1 MAEQDFTQDVVGNGE
16 FGESE
21 NGTAAT
27 VKAEIKEE
35 AAEPAATATSEAST
49 NESNGTSGIPKGA
62 DDNTAED
69 RKLFIGG
76 LSWET
81 REPQLKSYFEAYGEV
96 ESVNLKLNPMT
107 GRYDLFGRQSKLS
120 KSKFLEFRVKMQSF
134 ACSFCN
140 TVCFVF
146 RSRCF
151 AFVVFKEAESINKV
165 FEADGGHAINS
176 KKVDV
181 KRAKAKPGKMFL
193 GGLKPELSDDD
204 IRTHFEQYGTII
216 EFEMPYDKTKNQRKG
231 FGFITFEREETM
243 KELIKKGKEMIGEY
257 SIDLKKATPRPDNF
271 HQGVVGGGAAAP
283 WAAGAGDYAGYNDYY
298 GYSGYQDYNY
308 SWGPPQGSYGWG
320 PYGGGGKMR
329 GRGRGRG
336 GRSQPY

>member
-49 NESNGTSGIPKGA
+49 NESNGTSEIPKGA

-107 GRYDLFGRQSKLS
+107 G
-120 KSKFLEFRVKMQSF
+120 
-134 ACSFCN
+134 
-140 TVCFVF
+140 